1 MHSRRDRVSP
11 ILSASPTQKP
21 PSHTKGASA
30 VPSARASRAAT
41 RKRIAKGVRRVAGVF
56 LVQVWR
62 GFGLKQKT
70 ARQGTG
76 SRRGSLHPPRRQGAA
91 RPLRPRLRAPPAHRP
106 TLRAPCGTRVDCLRS
121 RLPPRA
127 ASLRVVEALRIGRRG
142 GKRSSRHRS
151 STCKTHL
158 IATQMHP
165 RQAMR
170 VKVRPE
176 LPGNFPLRENLSR
189 KFRSFPLDPR
199 CRGDARMASQA
210 TAHGGGRK
218 NGAHPPSESLG

>member
-1 MHSRRDRVSP
+1 MHSRRNGVSF
-11 ILSASPTQKP
+11 ILPASPTQKP
-21 PSHTKGASA
+21 PSQAKGASA
-30 VPSARASRAAT
+30 VPDGQASRAAT
-41 RKRIAKGVRRVAGVF
+41 RKRIADGVLRVAGVF

-62 GFGLKQKT
+62 VPGAG
-70 ARQGTG
+70 QGTG
-76 SRRGSLHPPRRQGAA
+76 SRRGSLHPPRRQGAF
-91 RPLRPRLRAPPAHRP
+91 RPLQPRHRAQPAHRP
-106 TLRAPCGTRVDCLRS
+106 TLRAPCGMRVDCLCS
-121 RLPPRA
+121 RLPPRS
-127 ASLRVVEALRIGRRG
+127 ASLRVVAALRIDARG

-151 STCKTHL
+151 STCNTLL

-199 CRGDARMASQA
+199 CRGGARMASQA

-218 NGAHPPSESLG
+218 SGAHPPSEPLG